1 MLLPDYAHRK
11 MTAIYV
17 CICTT
22 YMAECLYLPCNSQ
35 CSPWQSGPAPYAFLN
50 SCGKP
55 SRHKL
60 RPGHTYPPTL
70 PYFVPGENSGSGHAC
85 TPRGGGGGG
94 NSLLRVCT
102 ACMMA
107 YSSWYWGTVALFGKL
122 ATMNRPVRFRK
133 RILQAFDSH
142 SFPRLNDYWKCLHI
156 HLQASLSLLLE
167 FFWISYCVMV
177 YCVHAVMLGNFL

>member
-1 MLLPDYAHRK
+1 MESSVVRIEPRNPPPPINFEVGYIPYNNCQCVFIIMLLPDYAHRK

-107 YSSWYWGTVALFGKL
+107 YSSWY
-122 ATMNRPVRFRK
+122 
-133 RILQAFDSH
+133 
-142 SFPRLNDYWKCLHI
+142 
-156 HLQASLSLLLE
+156 
-167 FFWISYCVMV
+167 
-177 YCVHAVMLGNFL
+177 